1 MNPTV
6 LVIALILVG
15 WGGAKLLLRL
25 SPQVSKKQVFCGV
38 AAWLSAVAIIAR
50 EMRAPIRGLWYYP
63 SLVIAVVMG
72 TFLLLALFRHWD
84 VRRAVR
90 RGRL

>member
-6 LVIALILVG
+6 QVMALILVG

-25 SPQVSKKQVFCGV
+25 HPQVSKKQIFCAV
-38 AAWLSAVAIIAR
+38 AACVTAVLIVAR
-50 EMRAPIRGLWYYP
+50 EMRAPMPGPWYYT

-84 VRRAVR
+84 SQRPTHS
-90 RGRL
+90 L

>member
-6 LVIALILVG
+6 LVIALILIG
-15 WGGAKLLLRL
+15 WGGAKLLLRCI
-25 SPQVSKKQVFCGV
+25 PHVSKKQMFCAV
-38 AAWLSAVAIIAR
+38 AALVTAVLSAAR
-50 EMRAPIRGLWYYP
+50 EMRAPIPGFWYYT

-84 VRRAVR
+84 SQRPTPSV
-90 RGRL
+90 

>member
-6 LVIALILVG
+6 LVIALILIG
-15 WGGAKLLLRL
+15 WGGAKLILRR
-25 SPQVSKKQVFCGV
+25 SPQVSKKQVFCAV
-38 AAWLSAVAIIAR
+38 AALLAAVGIVAR
-50 EMRAPIRGLWYYP
+50 ELRAPMPGPWYYA

-84 VRRAVR
+84 TQRPTGSV
-90 RGRL
+90 

>member
-6 LVIALILVG
+6 LVSVLILIG
-15 WGGAKLLLRL
+15 WAGAKLLLRRFPRL
-25 SPQVSKKQVFCGV
+25 SRKQVFCGV
-38 AAWLSAVAIIAR
+38 AASVGAVLILAR
-50 EMRAPIRGLWYYP
+50 EMRAATHGFWYYT

-84 VRRAVR
+84 SQ
-90 RGRL
+90 GPTHTL